1 MPSHLPGLAQQIA
14 YYEQRLRRD
23 PESRAFL
30 ALADL
35 YRRASRHDAARE
47 LLEHGLARHPR
58 FVSARAA
65 LGLVLAEM
73 GEDGRARQE
82 LSAVLQVDPDHL
94 LARRLLGREALRR
107 ERWAEACEHYEHLL
121 RQEPEDAEV
130 RRALREARDRL
141 EQVAPRSAAAAA
153 GEPATA
159 AGASGGTADRS
170 GRQSTAAAPEAGG
183 LAVGNGFETPTLA
196 ELYLRQGHPEKA
208 REILERILAADPERP
223 DARDVLDRLQAG
235 ATDPASGASGNEPA
249 AAEAAAGEA
258 SHPTARRDRPGPS
271 RPGGREQDLERFRG
285 WLERGGGGRDT
296 AH

>member
-23 PESRAFL
+23 PASRAFL

-35 YRRASRHDAARE
+35 YRRTSRHDAACE
-47 LLEHGLARHPR
+47 VLEHGLARHPR

-73 GEDGRARQE
+73 GEDERAREE
-82 LSAVLQVDPDHL
+82 LTAVLQADPDHL
-94 LARRLLGREALRR
+94 LARRLLGRDALRR
-107 ERWAEACEHYEHLL
+107 EWWAEACEHYERLL
-121 RQEPEDAEV
+121 RQEPEDGEV
-130 RRALREARDRL
+130 RQALREARDRL
-141 EQVAPRSAAAAA
+141 EQAPEASAAAPAGEPAATAAAA
-153 GEPATA
+153 GPSADASERESATA
-159 AGASGGTADRS
+159 APEVGGSA
-170 GRQSTAAAPEAGG
+170 
-183 LAVGNGFETPTLA
+183 LGNGFETPTLA
-196 ELYLRQGHPEKA
+196 EVYLRQGHPEKA

-223 DARDVLDRLQAG
+223 DARDVLDRLQTEEA
-235 ATDPASGASGNEPA
+235 DRRREASGEDPA

-258 SHPTARRDRPGPS
+258 SHPAVRRDRPDPP

-285 WLERGGGGRDT
+285 WLERDGGGRDT